1 MVDVATAVAL
11 SLAPGEVRFRAV
23 SLLRGAPAATGRP
36 LSLEQALEQVLGE
49 GARDLRRLASRLGRE
64 AGVALRTA
72 ADGGVTA
79 IAWTDPRY
87 PAALLTLTDAPPV
100 LWAVGRLD
108 SLQAPAVAVVGSRA
122 PTPAGRQ
129 VALALG
135 RDLAAAGL
143 VVVSGLARGI
153 DGAAHEGALSA
164 GLTTAVLGCGVD
176 RPYPPEHR
184 RLAERVAQSGV
195 VLSEFPP
202 ATAPHAH
209 HFPLRNRLISGL
221 AAAVVVVE
229 AADRSGSLITA
240 RWALEQGRDVLAV
253 PGSVL
258 SGRSRGCHALI
269 RDGAALVESAEDV
282 LAELGRVAP
291 TAGRDAPAHPGAS
304 DPVLAAMPP
313 GEAMS
318 LDVLMAETGLSAPR
332 VLERLLEAELA
343 GAVERTGA
351 GRFCRLDR

>member
-1 MVDVATAVAL
+1 MADVTTAVAL

-23 SLLRGAPAATGRP
+23 ALLRGGLAATGGP
-36 LSLEQALEQVLGE
+36 PTLERALADVLGG
-49 GARDLRRLASRLGRE
+49 GARHVRRLASRLERD
-64 AGVALRTA
+64 AGAALRAA
-72 ADGGVTA
+72 ADARVA
-79 IAWTDPRY
+79 PIAWTDPRY
-87 PAALLTLTDAPPV
+87 PAALLTLADAPPV

-108 SLQAPAVAVVGSRA
+108 ALQAPAVAVVGSRA

-129 VALALG
+129 VAFALG

-153 DGAAHEGALSA
+153 DGAAHEGALST

-184 RLAERVAQSGV
+184 PLAARVARSGV
-195 VLSEFPP
+195 VVSEFPP

>member
-1 MVDVATAVAL
+1 MVDVTTAVAL

-23 SLLRGAPAATGRP
+23 ALLRGGLAATGGP
-36 LSLEQALEQVLGE
+36 PSLDRALASVLGE
-49 GARDLRRLASRLGRE
+49 GARHVRALAARLARE
-64 AGVALRTA
+64 AEAALRA
-72 ADGGVTA
+72 AASAGVTP
-79 IAWTDPRY
+79 IAWTDPGY
-87 PAALLTLTDAPPV
+87 PAALLTLADAPPV

-108 SLQAPAVAVVGSRA
+108 TLQAPAVAVVGSRA

-129 VALALG
+129 VAFALG

-153 DGAAHEGALSA
+153 DGAAHEGALST

-184 RLAERVAQSGV
+184 QLAARVARNGV
-195 VLSEFPP
+195 VVSEFPP

-229 AADRSGSLITA
+229 ATDRSGSLITA

-282 LAELGRVAP
+282 LAELGRLAP
-291 TAGRDAPAHPGAS
+291 TAPRDARGHPGTS

-332 VLERLLEAELA
+332 VLERLLEAELT